1 MDCIA
6 LGEGEMT
13 VYEVITARILEQ
25 LERGVVPWRRPWA
38 LVESKNLATGKKY
51 RGVNAITLPGGLF
64 ATFKQVK
71 ALGGTVKKG
80 SHGFPVVFFS
90 FPDHTAEDKEKEEEK
105 EDGRTAPIIRYYH
118 VFRVEDCEGLKIE
131 KIKEEGSKPSSIEAA
146 ETIVANMQSR
156 PTIIEKNS
164 GEAYY
169 CPSTD
174 TVQIPNRSQFPR
186 IEEFYSTLFH
196 ELTHSTGHADRLGRK
211 TLTAAAA
218 FGSSEYGKEE
228 LVAEFGA
235 SFLCG
240 TARIDNTTVENSAAY
255 INNWKKVIK
264 ADSRLVIQAAGMGQK
279 AADYILG

>member
-1 MDCIA
+1 MN
-6 LGEGEMT
+6 

-25 LERGVVPWRRPWA
+25 LEAGVVPWRRPWDQ
-38 LVESKNLATGKKY
+38 VESRNVATEKKY
-51 RGVNAITLPGGLF
+51 RGINAITLPGGLF

-71 ALGGTVKKG
+71 DLGGNVKKG
-80 SHGFPVVFFS
+80 VHGFPVVFFS
-90 FPDHTAEDKEKEEEK
+90 FPDHAKEKEEEKEDGK

-131 KIKEEGSKPSSIEAA
+131 KIKEEGSTSIEAA
-146 ETIVANMQSR
+146 EAIIQKMPNR
-156 PTIIEKNS
+156 PVIIEKTS
-164 GEAYY
+164 TEAYY
-169 CPSTD
+169 SPSTD
-174 TVQIPNRSQFPR
+174 TVQIPNRSQFSM

-196 ELTHSTGHADRLGRK
+196 ELAHSTGHADRLGRK
-211 TLTAAAA
+211 TLTEIAA

-240 TARIDNTTVENSAAY
+240 EAKIDNTTIKNSASY
-255 INNWKKVIK
+255 IASWKRVIK

>member
-1 MDCIA
+1 MN
-6 LGEGEMT
+6 
-13 VYEVITARILEQ
+13 VYEVITERILEE
-25 LERGVVPWRRPWA
+25 LERGVVPWRRPWDQVA
-38 LVESKNLATGKKY
+38 SKNIATGKKY
-51 RGVNAITLPGGLF
+51 RGINAITLPGGLF

-71 ALGGTVKKG
+71 DLGGNVKKG
-80 SHGFPVVFFS
+80 VHGFPVVFFS

-131 KIKEEGSKPSSIEAA
+131 KIKEEGSTSIEAA
-146 ETIVANMQSR
+146 EAIVLGMKNR
-156 PTIIEKNS
+156 PVIIEKTS
-164 GEAYY
+164 KEAYY

-174 TVQIPNRSQFPR
+174 TVQIPDRNQFPR

-196 ELTHSTGHADRLGRK
+196 ELSHATGHSDRLGRK

-218 FGSSEYGKEE
+218 FGSANYGKEE

-240 TARIDNTTVENSAAY
+240 AAQIDNTTIKNSASY
-255 INNWKKVIK
+255 IANWKKAIK
-264 ADSRLVIQAAGMGQK
+264 ADSKLVLQAAGMGQK

>member
-1 MDCIA
+1 
-6 LGEGEMT
+6 MT

-25 LERGVVPWRRPWA
+25 LEKGVVPWRRPWTM
-38 LVESKNLATGKKY
+38 VESKNVATGKKY
-51 RGVNAITLPGGLF
+51 RGVNAITLPGGWYGTF
-64 ATFKQVK
+64 AQVK

-80 SHGFPVVFFS
+80 VHGFPVVFFS
-90 FPDHTAEDKEKEEEK
+90 FPDHVTKDKEKEEEK
-105 EDGRTAPIIRYYH
+105 EEGKTDGRTAPIIRYYH
-118 VFRVEDCEGLKIE
+118 VFRIEDCEGIDLKQFQAD
-131 KIKEEGSKPSSIEAA
+131 EGKTSSIETA
-146 ETIVANMQSR
+146 ETIVQEMQNR
-156 PTIIEKNS
+156 PTIVEKS
-164 GEAYY
+164 SKEAYY

-174 TVQIPNRSQFPR
+174 TVQIPSRSQFPM
-186 IEEFYSTLFH
+186 IEEFYSTIFH
-196 ELTHSTGHADRLGRK
+196 ELVHSTGHADRLGRK

-240 TARIDNTTVENSAAY
+240 EAKIDNTTIKNSASY
-255 INNWKKVIK
+255 IASWKRVIK

>member
-1 MDCIA
+1 MN
-6 LGEGEMT
+6 

-25 LERGVVPWRRPWA
+25 LENGVVPWRRPWK
-38 LVESKNLATGKKY
+38 LVESLNVATGKKY
-51 RGVNAITLPGGLF
+51 RGINAITLPGGLYG
-64 ATFKQVK
+64 TYKQIQ
-71 ALGGTVKKG
+71 ALGGNVKKG
-80 SHGFPVVFFS
+80 ARGFPVVFFS
-90 FPDHTAEDKEKEEEK
+90 FPDHAKEKEEEK
-105 EDGRTAPIIRYYH
+105 EDGQEDGRTAPIIRYYH

-131 KIKEEGSKPSSIEAA
+131 KIKEEGSTSIEAA
-146 ETIVANMQSR
+146 EAIVLGMKNR
-156 PTIIEKNS
+156 PVIIEKTS
-164 GEAYY
+164 AEAYY

-196 ELTHSTGHADRLGRK
+196 ELSHATGHADRLCRK

-218 FGSSEYGKEE
+218 FGSADYGKEE

-240 TARIDNTTVENSAAY
+240 AAQIDNTTIKNSASY
-255 INNWKKVIK
+255 IANWKKAIK
-264 ADSRLVIQAAGMGQK
+264 ADSKLVLQAAGMGQK

>member
-1 MDCIA
+1 MN
-6 LGEGEMT
+6 
-13 VYEVITARILEQ
+13 VYEVITERILGE
-25 LERGVVPWRRPWA
+25 LEKGVVPWRRPWKQ
-38 LVESKNLATGKKY
+38 VESRNVATGKKY
-51 RGVNAITLPGGLF
+51 RGINAITLPGGLF
-64 ATFKQVK
+64 GTFKQIQD
-71 ALGGTVKKG
+71 LGGHVKKG
-80 SHGFPVVFFS
+80 VHGSPVVFFS
-90 FPDHTAEDKEKEEEK
+90 FPDHTADDKEKEEEK
-105 EDGRTAPIIRYYH
+105 EEGKTDGRTAPIIRSYY
-118 VFRVEDCEGLKIE
+118 VFRLEDCEGLKIE
-131 KIKEEGSKPSSIEAA
+131 KIEEGNKTSSIEAA

-174 TVQIPNRSQFPR
+174 TVQIPSRNQFSR

-196 ELTHSTGHADRLGRK
+196 ELAHSTGHADRLGRK

-218 FGSSEYGKEE
+218 FGSDEYGKEE

-240 TARIDNTTVENSAAY
+240 ASKIDNTTIKNSASY
-255 INNWKKVIK
+255 IASWKKVIK
-264 ADSRLVIQAAGMGQK
+264 ADVKLVLQAAGMGQK

>member
-1 MDCIA
+1 MN
-6 LGEGEMT
+6 
-13 VYEVITARILEQ
+13 VYEVITERILEE
-25 LERGVVPWRRPWA
+25 LERGVVPWRRPWDQVA
-38 LVESKNLATGKKY
+38 SKNIATGKKY
-51 RGVNAITLPGGLF
+51 RGINAITLPGGLF

-71 ALGGTVKKG
+71 DLGGNVKKG
-80 SHGFPVVFFS
+80 VHGFPVVFFS
-90 FPDHTAEDKEKEEEK
+90 FPDHAKEKEEEKEDGK

-131 KIKEEGSKPSSIEAA
+131 KIKEEGSTSIEAA
-146 ETIVANMQSR
+146 EAIIQKMPNR
-156 PTIIEKNS
+156 PVIIEKTS
-164 GEAYY
+164 TEAYY
-169 CPSTD
+169 SPSTD
-174 TVQIPNRSQFPR
+174 TVQIPNRSQFSM

-196 ELTHSTGHADRLGRK
+196 ELAHSTGHADRLGRK
-211 TLTAAAA
+211 TLTEIAA

-240 TARIDNTTVENSAAY
+240 EAKIDNTTIKNSASY
-255 INNWKKVIK
+255 IASWKRVIK

>member
-1 MDCIA
+1 MH
-6 LGEGEMT
+6 
-13 VYEVITARILEQ
+13 VYEVITERILEE
-25 LERGVVPWRRPWA
+25 LERGVVPWRRPWEQ
-38 LVESKNLATGKKY
+38 VESRNIATGKKY
-51 RGVNAITLPGGLF
+51 RGINAITLPGGSF

-71 ALGGTVKKG
+71 ALGGNVKKG
-80 SHGFPVVFFS
+80 VHGFPVVFFS
-90 FPDHTAEDKEKEEEK
+90 FPDHAKEKEEEKEDGK
-105 EDGRTAPIIRYYH
+105 EDGRTAPIIRSYY
-118 VFRVEDCEGLKIE
+118 VFRIEDCEGLKIE
-131 KIKEEGSKPSSIEAA
+131 KIKEEGIKPSSIETA

-169 CPSTD
+169 SPSTD

-196 ELTHSTGHADRLGRK
+196 ELSHATGHSDRLNRK

-218 FGSSEYGKEE
+218 FGSDEYGKEE

-240 TARIDNTTVENSAAY
+240 EAKIDNTTIKNSASY
-255 INNWKKVIK
+255 IASWKKVIK
-264 ADSRLVIQAAGMGQK
+264 ADVTLVLKAAGMGQK

>member
-1 MDCIA
+1 MH
-6 LGEGEMT
+6 
-13 VYEVITARILEQ
+13 VYEVITERILEE
-25 LERGVVPWRRPWA
+25 LEKGVIPWRRPWDQVA
-38 LVESKNLATGKKY
+38 SKNIATGKKY
-51 RGVNAITLPGGLF
+51 RGINAITLPGGLF

-71 ALGGTVKKG
+71 DLGGNVRKG
-80 SHGFPVVFFS
+80 VHGFPVVFFS
-90 FPDHTAEDKEKEEEK
+90 FPDHAKEKEEEK
-105 EDGRTAPIIRYYH
+105 EEGKTDGRTAPIIRYYH
-118 VFRVEDCEGLKIE
+118 VFRVEDCEGLELKP
-131 KIKEEGSKPSSIEAA
+131 IKADEGKPSSIEAA
-146 ETIVANMQSR
+146 EAIVMGMQSR
-156 PTIIEKNS
+156 PTIIEKSS

-174 TVQIPNRSQFPR
+174 TVQIPSRNQFPR

-218 FGSSEYGKEE
+218 FGSAEYGKEE

-240 TARIDNTTVENSAAY
+240 AAQIDNTTIKNSASY
-255 INNWKKVIK
+255 IAGWKKAIK
-264 ADSRLVIQAAGMGQK
+264 ADSKLVLQAAGMGQK